1 MRTLVESLKRMYE
14 TGKPIKLTKTQ
25 LKARVKKGIITEDE
39 YKYIIGEE
47 IPTETPTETPEESTE
62 ESTTPEDKSEETTEE
77 TTEGSKEET
86 PQESAEKEESEK

>member
-39 YKYIIGEE
+39 YKYIIGEK
-47 IPTETPTETPEESTE
+47 TPAETPEESTE
-62 ESTTPEDKSEETTEE
+62 ESTIPEDKSEETTKE

>member
-1 MRTLVESLKRMYE
+1 MYE

-47 IPTETPTETPEESTE
+47 TPAETPE
-62 ESTTPEDKSEETTEE
+62 ESTTPEDKE
-77 TTEGSKEET
+77 EET
-86 PQESAEKEESEK
+86 PVESEPETEQ

>member
-39 YKYIIGEE
+39 YKYIIGELE
-47 IPTETPTETPEESTE
+47 ETPAKTPEESTE
-62 ESTTPEDKSEETTEE
+62 ESTTPEDKSEERTGEATEE
-77 TTEGSKEET
+77 SKEET
-86 PQESAEKEESEK
+86 PQEPAEKEESEK

>member
-39 YKYIIGEE
+39 YKYIISE
-47 IPTETPTETPEESTE
+47 ETPAETPE
-62 ESTTPEDKSEETTEE
+62 ESTTPEDKE
-77 TTEGSKEET
+77 EET
-86 PQESAEKEESEK
+86 PVESEPETEQ

>member
-39 YKYIIGEE
+39 YKYIIGEIE
-47 IPTETPTETPEESTE
+47 ETQTETPAETPE
-62 ESTTPEDKSEETTEE
+62 ESTTPEDKE
-77 TTEGSKEET
+77 EET
-86 PQESAEKEESEK
+86 PVESEPETEQ